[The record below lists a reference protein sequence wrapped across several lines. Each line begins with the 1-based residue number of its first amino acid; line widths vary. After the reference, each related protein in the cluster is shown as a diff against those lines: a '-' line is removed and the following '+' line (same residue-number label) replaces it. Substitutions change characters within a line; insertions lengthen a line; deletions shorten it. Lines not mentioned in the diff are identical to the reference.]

1 MNHIHQGTD
10 TINKDLSLIAII
22 LLGIILVALLY
33 QTFLLGHYSTFNFMA
48 ILAFAVFLA
57 ISIYDWKNADS

>member
-1 MNHIHQGTD
+1 
-10 TINKDLSLIAII
+10 
-22 LLGIILVALLY
+22 
-33 QTFLLGHYSTFNFMA
+33 LGHYSTFNFMA